1 MNKPELINVVA
12 EKAGVT
18 KKVAAGVIN
27 AVFDSILDSNAQG
40 EPVKIV
46 GFGTF
51 DVRTRAARMG
61 VHPRKAKEK
70 VRIKI
75 PAKKVPVFRAGKEL
89 RKSVA
94 MG

>member
-12 EKAGVT
+12 EKANVT

-27 AVFDSILDSNAQG
+27 AVFDSILESNAKG
-40 EPVKIV
+40 DAVKIV

-61 VHPRKAKEK
+61 VHPRKAKDK

-75 PAKKVPVFRAGKEL
+75 PEKKVPVFRPGKEL
-89 RKSVA
+89 RTSVA
-94 MG
+94 KG